1 MTPQQNSLFPP
12 EIKPTVQDDWC
23 ADDWETPDQVAKF
36 MASLLTRDDYLVVE
50 PSAGTGQIAK
60 YLPNTTIC
68 TDVNRPRCE
77 AGATIAPHCYWACAD
92 WLDPDVIDSV
102 IAPYYYWLCGDG
114 LVLGEGGIDCI
125 IGNPPFSLGIEF
137 LAVSAQRLA
146 DKGRIL
152 FLLPSEYFQSQAR
165 AIALQKTGLVITHQW
180 AIAGRVG
187 YLKQGEVF
195 NQRQCYDSVF
205 EFKLNGTPAIEI
217 VDPYGKLK

>member
-1 MTPQQNSLFPP
+1 MNYEQTSLISLSDHWHSDL
-12 EIKPTVQDDWC
+12 EDSHKKNDWC
-23 ADDWETPDQVAKF
+23 ADDWETPDQVARF

-60 YLPNTTIC
+60 YLPDQSIC
-68 TDVNRPRCE
+68 IESNPLRCASGRLVAPRCE
-77 AGATIAPHCYWACAD
+77 WVCAD
-92 WLDPDVIDSV
+92 WITPK
-102 IAPYYYWLCGDG
+102 
-114 LVLGEGGIDCI
+114 LGRIDCI
-125 IGNPPFSLGIEF
+125 IGNPPFSLGVEF
-137 LAVSAQRLA
+137 LSVSAQRLNK
-146 DKGRIL
+146 DGRIL

-165 AIALQKTGLVITHQW
+165 AIALKKTGLVITHQW

-205 EFKLNGTPAIEI
+205 EFKLKGTPAIEI